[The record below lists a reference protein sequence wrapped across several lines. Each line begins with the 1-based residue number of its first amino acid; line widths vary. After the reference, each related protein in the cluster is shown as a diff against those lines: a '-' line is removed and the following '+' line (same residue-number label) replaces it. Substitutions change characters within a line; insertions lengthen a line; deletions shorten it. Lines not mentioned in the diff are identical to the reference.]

1 VSVPAADGDVAHLSI
16 GKNFVRCNIRARLI
30 APAARPGAATGL
42 LPAGGDRRARTPFT
56 LPAQVQK
63 LWISHVLRSCRGRED
78 TFDILR
84 KAANPS
90 AGSSSARSFCGQ
102 RCAHTAGLTGRRSR
116 DNQTLRNDKMDIRS
130 VGIIGT
136 GTMGLGIT
144 QVCAQAGY
152 TVTAVKATPGS
163 YDKAKAS
170 LEGGLA
176 KAVERG
182 KLPADQR
189 DAMLSRISFSSEEQA
204 VADCDLIIESIVEDI
219 ETKKD
224 LFCRLE
230 AICRPDTLLTTNTST
245 LSVTAMM
252 AVCKH
257 RSRVAGLHFFNP
269 APVMKLVEII
279 HAFET
284 ADEAVSDL
292 EVFCRKIG
300 KDPVVVQDTTG
311 FIVNRLLTPYML
323 NAIRMLERGTGTIES
338 IDHAMKLGAAHPMGP
353 FELADYI
360 GLDVVEA
367 MAHNIFEDVRHE
379 HHAPPHTLTRL
390 VQLGYLGR
398 KTGRGFYDY
407 SKKPPVQN
415 PQLMRPVI

>member
-1 VSVPAADGDVAHLSI
+1 MQI
-16 GKNFVRCNIRARLI
+16 K
-30 APAARPGAATGL
+30 T
-42 LPAGGDRRARTPFT
+42 
-56 LPAQVQK
+56 
-63 LWISHVLRSCRGRED
+63 
-78 TFDILR
+78 
-84 KAANPS
+84 
-90 AGSSSARSFCGQ
+90 
-102 RCAHTAGLTGRRSR
+102 
-116 DNQTLRNDKMDIRS
+116 

-144 QVCAQAGY
+144 QVCAQAGF
-152 TVTAVKATPGS
+152 TVIAVKATPGS
-163 YDKAKAS
+163 WEKAKAS
-170 LEGGLA
+170 LVGGLA

-182 KLPADQR
+182 KLPAEER
-189 DAMLSRISFSSEEQA
+189 DAMLSRITFTTDERA
-204 VADCDLIIESIVEDI
+204 VADVDLVIELIVEDI
-219 ETKKD
+219 DTKKD
-224 LFCRLE
+224 LFRRLE
-230 AICRPDTLLTTNTST
+230 GICRPDTLLTTNTST

-257 RSRVAGLHFFNP
+257 RDRVAGLHFFNP
-269 APVMKLVEII
+269 AQVMKLVEIV

-284 ADEAVSDL
+284 AEAVVDGL
-292 EVFCRKIG
+292 NGFCKAIG
-300 KDPVVVQDTTG
+300 KDPVIVQDTTG

-338 IDHAMKLGAAHPMGP
+338 IDQAMRLGAAHPMGP

-398 KTGRGFYDY
+398 KTGKGFYDY
-407 SKKPPVQN
+407 AQRPPVQN
-415 PQLMRPVI
+415 PQLLRPVV

>member
-1 VSVPAADGDVAHLSI
+1 MPV
-16 GKNFVRCNIRARLI
+16 K
-30 APAARPGAATGL
+30 
-42 LPAGGDRRARTPFT
+42 
-56 LPAQVQK
+56 K
-63 LWISHVLRSCRGRED
+63 
-78 TFDILR
+78 
-84 KAANPS
+84 
-90 AGSSSARSFCGQ
+90 
-102 RCAHTAGLTGRRSR
+102 
-116 DNQTLRNDKMDIRS
+116 
-130 VGIIGT
+130 VGVIGT
-136 GTMGLGIT
+136 GAMGLGIT
-144 QVCAQAGY
+144 QVCAQAGIE
-152 TVTAVKATPGS
+152 VTAVKATQGAW
-163 YDKAKAS
+163 DRAKSS
-170 LEGGLA
+170 LAGGLG

-182 KLPADQR
+182 KMTAEDR
-189 DAMLSRISFSSEEQA
+189 DATLSRVNFSADEHA
-204 VADCDLIIESIVEDI
+204 VADCDLVIESIIEDLEI
-219 ETKKD
+219 KKA
-224 LFCRLE
+224 LFRRLE
-230 AICRPDTLLTTNTST
+230 HVCRPDALLTTNTST

-257 RSRVAGLHFFNP
+257 RDRVAGLHFFNP

-284 ADEAVSDL
+284 SEETIQNL
-292 EVFCRKIG
+292 NEFCSAIG

-338 IDHAMKLGAAHPMGP
+338 IDHAMKSGAAHPMGP

-398 KTGRGFYDY
+398 KTGKGFYDY
-407 SKKPPVQN
+407 SKKPAVQN
-415 PQLMRPVI
+415 PQLTRPVI

>member
-1 VSVPAADGDVAHLSI
+1 MPVN
-16 GKNFVRCNIRARLI
+16 K
-30 APAARPGAATGL
+30 
-42 LPAGGDRRARTPFT
+42 
-56 LPAQVQK
+56 
-63 LWISHVLRSCRGRED
+63 
-78 TFDILR
+78 
-84 KAANPS
+84 
-90 AGSSSARSFCGQ
+90 
-102 RCAHTAGLTGRRSR
+102 
-116 DNQTLRNDKMDIRS
+116 
-130 VGIIGT
+130 VGVIGT
-136 GTMGLGIT
+136 GAMGLGIT
-144 QVCAQAGY
+144 HVCAQAGIA
-152 TVTAVKATPGS
+152 VTAVKATQGAW
-163 YDKAKAS
+163 DRAKSS
-170 LEGGLA
+170 LAAGLG

-182 KLPADQR
+182 KMTAEDR
-189 DAMLSRISFSSEEQA
+189 DAILSRISFSADEHA
-204 VADCDLIIESIVEDI
+204 VADCDLIIESIIEDL
-219 ETKKD
+219 ETKKA
-224 LFCRLE
+224 LFRRLE
-230 AICRPDTLLTTNTST
+230 HVCRPDALLTTNTST

-257 RSRVAGLHFFNP
+257 RDRVAGLHFFNP

-284 ADEAVSDL
+284 SEETIQNLS
-292 EVFCRKIG
+292 EFCSAIG

-338 IDHAMKLGAAHPMGP
+338 IDHAMKSGAAHPMGP

-398 KTGRGFYDY
+398 KTGKGFYDY
-407 SKKPPVQN
+407 SKKPAVQN
-415 PQLMRPVI
+415 PQLTRPVI

>member
-1 VSVPAADGDVAHLSI
+1 ME
-16 GKNFVRCNIRARLI
+16 IR
-30 APAARPGAATGL
+30 T
-42 LPAGGDRRARTPFT
+42 
-56 LPAQVQK
+56 
-63 LWISHVLRSCRGRED
+63 
-78 TFDILR
+78 
-84 KAANPS
+84 
-90 AGSSSARSFCGQ
+90 
-102 RCAHTAGLTGRRSR
+102 
-116 DNQTLRNDKMDIRS
+116 
-130 VGIIGT
+130 VGVIGT

-144 QVCAQAGY
+144 QVCAQAGFD
-152 TVTAVKATPGS
+152 VVAVKATPGS
-163 YDKAKAS
+163 WEKAKAT

-182 KLPADQR
+182 KMPAEER
-189 DAMLSRISFSSEEQA
+189 DALLARVSFSIDERA
-204 VADCDLIIESIVEDI
+204 VADCDLVIESIVEDLQ
-219 ETKKD
+219 TKKD
-224 LFCRLE
+224 LFHRLDGL
-230 AICRPDTLLTTNTST
+230 CRPDALLTTNTST

-257 RSRVAGLHFFNP
+257 RQRIAGLHFFNP
-269 APVMKLVEII
+269 AAVMKLVEII

-284 ADEAVSDL
+284 SDAVIAALDA
-292 EVFCRKIG
+292 FCKKIG
-300 KDPVVVQDTTG
+300 KDPVIVQDTTG

-338 IDHAMKLGAAHPMGP
+338 IDHAMKSGAAHPMGP

-398 KTGRGFYDY
+398 KSGKGFYDY
-407 SKKPPVQN
+407 KQKPPVQN